1 MKVTNTEGLPEILV
15 KMVSSQR
22 KPKVDSISCTELID
36 SPAIHHMKLEHWDD
50 LEVDASDL
58 IAAGLG
64 TAFHHYIETFANPT
78 NSEVAL
84 DGMFGN
90 FKITGTADY
99 IEDGVITDWKTTRVW
114 SVTMSDKWIK
124 KVEEQLNVYCW
135 MARQQ
140 GDEIKSLQ
148 ALVVHPD
155 WKRSEMMRSDNYPR
169 KNWQM
174 YKFNPWPTEKIEKF
188 IADRIALFLD
198 KSYQCSD
205 DERWA
210 SPTTWAVMKEG
221 RKSAVRVLP
230 SSIEALAYSAPLDN
244 KHTIVMRPGEHKRC
258 EEYCSVRAVCP
269 FKVIREDVGE
279 EDAGV

>member
-1 MKVTNTEGLPEILV
+1 
-15 KMVSSQR
+15 
-22 KPKVDSISCTELID
+22 
-36 SPAIHHMKLEHWDD
+36 
-50 LEVDASDL
+50 
-58 IAAGLG
+58 
-64 TAFHHYIETFANPT
+64 
-78 NSEVAL
+78 
-84 DGMFGN
+84 
-90 FKITGTADY
+90 
-99 IEDGVITDWKTTRVW
+99 
-114 SVTMSDKWIK
+114 
-124 KVEEQLNVYCW
+124 

-230 SSIEALAYSAPLDN
+230 SHLEALSFSAPLDN

-258 EEYCSVRAVCP
+258 LEYCSVRAVCP
-269 FKVIREDVGE
+269 FKVVREDVGE
-279 EDAGV
+279 EDVGV